1 MVALLIA
8 LQPAGFS
15 ACSRWLSGAT
25 PPVAS
30 RDLATD
36 PGRGHSEHCCNPC
49 RGESPVFFPV
59 PAVRCRT
66 AGYPLR
72 TLQVQRKTANPVVAL
87 FGLLF
92 LAAMPSALAA
102 DSATGLV
109 VESMTTVLLRQ
120 AEIPAREAGVLKSL
134 IAEPGDHVEEGQQL
148 GSLDDERQVIAVRAA
163 ELNLVIAQ
171 LKADNELPVET
182 ARALIREAEQRRA
195 ALEVAAKISEQ
206 QAASDVGVRLTQK
219 SREVAQFELDRAQ
232 KARDAFSSSVS
243 SAELNRLQVLFD
255 QKTLEIEKANED
267 RSITLLQP
275 QADQAAVAGQ
285 AETVERSR
293 LMATQEE
300 RLLQVARAGRDVA
313 GNDLTL
319 AKLQLDRRRVVAPF
333 SGTIVAVD
341 QQPGEWIEAGA
352 TVLRMIQL
360 DRLRV
365 EGFIDSTIAAEPL
378 TGRTVM
384 IRFNS
389 TSSLPEV
396 EGRITF
402 VSPEIDSLNQQV
414 RIRAEFDNPRHRIR
428 PGLVASMKIGG
439 PVANPNEQK

>member
-1 MVALLIA
+1 MVPVLIA
-8 LQPAGFS
+8 IQPAGFS
-15 ACSRWLSGAT
+15 ASSRWLSGAT
-25 PPVAS
+25 PPAACQ
-30 RDLATD
+30 DPAAD
-36 PGRGHSEHCCNPC
+36 PGRGHSEHRCHPC
-49 RGESPVFFPV
+49 RRESRVFSQV
-59 PAVRCRT
+59 PAVRCAT
-66 AGYPLR
+66 VGFPLR
-72 TLQVQRKTANPVVAL
+72 TFQVQGQAANPIIAL
-87 FGLLF
+87 LGLLF
-92 LAAMPSALAA
+92 LAATPSALADDRA
-102 DSATGLV
+102 SGLV
-109 VESMTTVLLRQ
+109 VESMTTVLIRQ
-120 AEIPAREAGVLKSL
+120 TEIPAREAGVLASL
-134 IAEPGDHVEEGQQL
+134 MIEPGELVTDGQLL

-182 ARALIREAEQRRA
+182 ARALIREAEQQQA
-195 ALEVAAKISEQ
+195 ALEVAAKISSQ
-206 QAASDVGVRLTQK
+206 LAASDVAIRLTQK

-267 RSITLLQP
+267 RSITLLKP

-293 LMATQEE
+293 LMAAQEE

-313 GNDLTL
+313 ENELAL
-319 AKLQLDRRRVVAPF
+319 AKLQLDRRRFIAPF
-333 SGTIVAVD
+333 VGTIVAVE
-341 QQPGEWIEAGA
+341 QQSGEWVESGT
-352 TVLRMIQL
+352 TVLRIIQL

-365 EGFIDSTIAAEPL
+365 EGFIDATIAAESL
-378 TGRTVM
+378 SGRTVM
-384 IRFNS
+384 IRFTS
-389 TSSLPEV
+389 ASSLPEV

-414 RIRAEFDNPRHRIR
+414 RIRAEFDNPGHRIR

-439 PVANPNEQK
+439 PVAVDETR